1 MDGLCHGFQL
11 LELGAF
17 PLCQRLMIERLA
29 NVPVQHLELD
39 EVWTSVGCHQHSQIV
54 KLFSH
59 HVVAGRERY
68 SPARF
73 VSVAKGRNRRPDSQV
88 PEARVHRVERRL
100 EDSLLS
106 SERRLA
112 RLVGRPYDEADWRLV
127 PDGRNN
133 PSRWKCARMTS

>member
-17 PLCQRLMIERLA
+17 PLCQRLMIERIA

-39 EVWTSVGCHQHSQIV
+39 EVWTPVGCHQHSQIV

-59 HVVAGRERY
+59 HVEAGRERY

-73 VSVAKGRNRRPDSQV
+73 VSVAKVRTVVLTHKFRKLGFI
-88 PEARVHRVERRL
+88 E
-100 EDSLLS
+100 
-106 SERRLA
+106 
-112 RLVGRPYDEADWRLV
+112 
-127 PDGRNN
+127 
-133 PSRWKCARMTS
+133 